1 MKNSILVLLVGL
13 AVFGYASS
21 EIYGYFWT
29 RYTFEN
35 PTTPEVDEN
44 EHYFSIERGYVRWQT
59 KTTPVS
65 FKGTIDIS
73 SKRGATN
80 ASDWNVRLKYAQADW
95 KLPYVGDAIP
105 DAKAI
110 IGLQKIYFGIMDLW
124 EYPLI
129 EKNLEEVEKK
139 MSSADLGV
147 GFHGLIPDGYGEFS
161 VQVFNGNF
169 YTDVTETNTNK
180 ALCGNVAFMPLP
192 GVMLKGSYWYAK
204 QPMEVD
210 TLTTE
215 QVDHNRYAGLL
226 QVKYGP
232 VTVFGEYLGTKDHET
247 DGMGYSAFAEFALTN
262 KVSILGRYD
271 YFDSDTDVDE
281 NGHSRIIAGF
291 NWRVS
296 DVLLWQN
303 NYQIKMYE
311 DDARD
316 SEDKVMVQFKYSY

>member
-1 MKNSILVLLVGL
+1 MKQIVLVLLLGVM
-13 AVFGYASS
+13 VFGYASAP
-21 EIYGYFWT
+21 IYGYFWT

-35 PTTPEVDEN
+35 PTTPEDVDEN
-44 EHYFSIERGYVRWQT
+44 ENYFSIERGYVRWQT
-59 KTTPVS
+59 KTVPVS

-73 SKRGATN
+73 SKSGATD

-95 KLPYVGDAIP
+95 KLPYIGDAIP

-139 MSSADLGV
+139 MSSADLGI
-147 GFHGLIPDGYGEFS
+147 GFHGLFPKGYGEFS

-180 ALCGNVAFMPLP
+180 ALCGNLALIPFP
-192 GVMLKGSYWYAK
+192 GVMVKGSYWYAE
-204 QPMEVD
+204 QPFEVD
-210 TLTTE
+210 TLTIE

-226 QVKYGP
+226 RVKYGP

-247 DGMGYSAFAEFALTN
+247 DGMGYSGFAEFELTN
-262 KVSILGRYD
+262 KVSVLGRYD
-271 YFDSDTDVDE
+271 YFDPDTDVD
-281 NGHSRIIAGF
+281 NNAHSRIIGGL
-291 NWRVS
+291 NWKVS
-296 DVLLWQN
+296 KHLLWQN

-311 DDARD
+311 DDSHD
-316 SEDKVMVQFKYSY
+316 EDKIMVQFKYSY